1 MNILYIYSSLYV
13 ILLHER
19 QFKEL
24 DMAQCEVKL
33 MTTKNMAK
41 MGILGAVSGLLML
54 LEIPLPFAPSFY
66 EVDLSEVA
74 VLLGAFAMGP
84 VAGIIIEAIKILINF
99 VITGTT
105 TAGVGELANFIIGC
119 CLVVPAGIMYRKN
132 KNVRNAIIGMLAGI
146 ICMTIAGAILNYF
159 VLIPVYAK
167 AFGMPIDT
175 IIAMGTKLNPKIDS
189 LWDLILLANVPFNI
203 IKGVLS
209 SLLTFLLYKRL
220 SPILHK

>member
-1 MNILYIYSSLYV
+1 M
-13 ILLHER
+13 
-19 QFKEL
+19 
-24 DMAQCEVKL
+24 QCKVKL

-41 MGILGAVSGLLML
+41 MGILGAVAGLLML

-99 VITGTT
+99 IITGTA
-105 TAGVGELANFIIGC
+105 TAGVGEIANFIIGC
-119 CLVVPAGIMYRKN
+119 CFVIPAGLIYRKN
-132 KNVRNAIIGMLAGI
+132 KNVKNALIGMLAGI
-146 ICMTIAGAILNYF
+146 VSMTIVGAVLNYF
-159 VLIPVYAK
+159 ILIPFYAK
-167 AFGMPIDT
+167 AFGMPIEA
-175 IIAMGTKLNPKIDS
+175 IISMGTKVNPKIDS

-209 SLLTFLLYKRL
+209 SFFTFVLYKRL

>member
-1 MNILYIYSSLYV
+1 
-13 ILLHER
+13 
-19 QFKEL
+19 
-24 DMAQCEVKL
+24 MAQCEVKL

-41 MGILGAVSGLLML
+41 MGILGAVAGLLML

-84 VAGIIIEAIKILINF
+84 IAGIIIEAIKILINF

-119 CLVVPAGIMYRKN
+119 VSRSCRYYVPES
-132 KNVRNAIIGMLAGI
+132 KNVRNEIIGMLAGI

>member
-1 MNILYIYSSLYV
+1 MT
-13 ILLHER
+13 R
-19 QFKEL
+19 
-24 DMAQCEVKL
+24 CETKL

-41 MGILGAVSGLLML
+41 MGILGAVAGLLML

-66 EVDLSEVA
+66 EIDLSEVS

-84 VAGIIIEAIKILINF
+84 VAGIIIEAIKILINL

-105 TAGVGELANFIIGC
+105 TAGVGELTNFIVRC
-119 CLVVPAGIMYRKN
+119 CLAVPAGIIYKKN
-132 KNVRNAIIGMLAGI
+132 KNIKNALIGMLVGI
-146 ICMTIAGAILNYF
+146 ICMTVVGAILNYYM
-159 VLIPVYAK
+159 LIPFYAK
-167 AFGMPIDT
+167 AYGLPIET
-175 IIAMGTKLNPKIDS
+175 IIAMGTKVNPKINT